1 MMMPT
6 ARVRQGYSALMTITA
21 STRRTLG
28 DLGGDEGQSGGRG
41 HACEGGREHPSAVI
55 AGSAKVAEEV
65 KK

>member
-1 MMMPT
+1 
-6 ARVRQGYSALMTITA
+6 MTITA